1 MCSYLKRTD
10 LLHDKNVGS
19 VLEVCMDED
28 VEVGQLQ
35 EMMCHQDQG
44 AGQTE
49 SDVCTEVQKDQ
60 LLEID
65 DHRAKEGSAT
75 KQINARGCHQSVD
88 RVSLQLDS
96 KPAVKVLE
104 ECVGD
109 DVQVGQLQEMM
120 CVKVVLRHFHQHC
133 SEQPT
138 VVLVFNGPGF
148 KYA

>member
-1 MCSYLKRTD
+1 
-10 LLHDKNVGS
+10 
-19 VLEVCMDED
+19 MDED
-28 VEVGQLQ
+28 VQVGQLQ

-60 LLEID
+60 LQEID

-88 RVSLQLDS
+88 RVSLQLVL

-109 DVQVGQLQEMM
+109 DVQVGQLQEMIG
-120 CVKVVLRHFHQHC
+120 VKVVLRYFYRHC
-133 SEQPT
+133 LDKPA
-138 VVLVFNGPGF
+138 VVLVFDGLGF
-148 KYA
+148 SYAWAR